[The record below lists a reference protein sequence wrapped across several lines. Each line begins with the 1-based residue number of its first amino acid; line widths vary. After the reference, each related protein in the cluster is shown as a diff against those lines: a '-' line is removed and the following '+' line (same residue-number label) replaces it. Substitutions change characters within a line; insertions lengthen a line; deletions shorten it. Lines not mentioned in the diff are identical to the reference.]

1 MGSGPNCPPWKS
13 GKLGPGQLGPG
24 ARLSGAQLSA
34 LKKCQIG
41 PRTVGPQKF
50 TFPKTKKSKHVIEI
64 ANSYVFPYIK
74 YVTQHTKYTSKTQT
88 VSVQIPNN
96 HPKSHKHLKKCQ
108 KYHLNHK
115 ISTPK
120 IEMSFKISN
129 SLSKISDEPSK
140 IQNNPPQSQRPHQK
154 YNVHHPNYW
163 NDILKLKKIFLNH
176 QKYHGKYQWA
186 RGPIVQ
192 GPTVRPEKVTNWAP
206 DNWAPGPGCPGPNC
220 PPPKSGKLGPG
231 QLGPGAR
238 LSGAQLS
245 GAQVSG
251 ARLSGAQFA

>member
-1 MGSGPNCPPWKS
+1 MGSGPNCPGPNCPPPKSGKLGPGARLSGAQLSAANWAPDSWAPGPSCPGPNCPPPKS

-154 YNVHHPNYW
+154 YNVHHPNY
-163 NDILKLKKIFLNH
+163 
-176 QKYHGKYQWA
+176 
-186 RGPIVQ
+186 
-192 GPTVRPEKVTNWAP
+192 
-206 DNWAPGPGCPGPNC
+206 
-220 PPPKSGKLGPG
+220 
-231 QLGPGAR
+231 
-238 LSGAQLS
+238 
-245 GAQVSG
+245 
-251 ARLSGAQFA
+251 

>member
-1 MGSGPNCPPWKS
+1 MGQKGPDTLVL
-13 GKLGPGQLGPG
+13 GKLGPGQLGPGQLGPGKLGAGQLGPG
-24 ARLSGAQLSA
+24 ARLSGARLSA

-154 YNVHHPNYW
+154 YNVHHPNY
-163 NDILKLKKIFLNH
+163 
-176 QKYHGKYQWA
+176 
-186 RGPIVQ
+186 
-192 GPTVRPEKVTNWAP
+192 
-206 DNWAPGPGCPGPNC
+206 
-220 PPPKSGKLGPG
+220 
-231 QLGPGAR
+231 
-238 LSGAQLS
+238 
-245 GAQVSG
+245 
-251 ARLSGAQFA
+251 